1 MKTYQSSTKDKKKN
15 FFKRHWHVFVV
26 AASVLVIAAVITLS
40 VVLSMPDSK
49 PVDETIVDPPAIDV
63 NNDPA
68 VMMPVKGAT
77 VGMEYAVDKLVEWET
92 LKVWKVHPG
101 TDFVGEGDVLAIM
114 DGTVTDVERTTL
126 DGNVVTISHD
136 DGYVSVYK
144 SLGNDIAVNVGD
156 KVKAGDRLGVTS
168 TSMMSELDTGAHL
181 HLELKK
187 NGKYVDPFTV
197 LPTEDK

>member
-26 AASVLVIAAVITLS
+26 TASVLVIAAVIALS
-40 VVLSMPDSK
+40 VVFSMPDSK
-49 PVDETIVDPPAIDV
+49 PVDDPVVNPPTVDVDNTPT
-63 NNDPA
+63 
-68 VMMPVKGAT
+68 VMMPVNGAQ
-77 VGMEYAVDKLVEWET
+77 VGVEFAIDKLVEWKT

-101 TDFVGEGDVLAIM
+101 TDFVGEGDVVSIM
-114 DGTVTDVERTTL
+114 DGIVTDVERTTL
-126 DGNVVTISHD
+126 DGNVVTVSHS

-144 SLGNDIAVNVGD
+144 SLGNDIAVKVGD
-156 KVKAGDRLGVTS
+156 SVKAGDKLGVTS
-168 TSMMSELDTGAHL
+168 TSMMSELETGAHL

-187 NGKYVDPFTV
+187 NGSYVDPFTV